1 MYLQKIEIQGFKSF
15 AEPTTLIFNKELTAI
30 VGPNGSGKSNI
41 ADAIRWVLGEQSL
54 KLLRGK
60 KSEDVIFAG
69 SDKKSRLGFAK
80 VILYLDNA
88 DRKSDLDYDQIVI
101 ERSMNRNGESEY
113 LVNSSKGRL
122 KDIQIMLEQAELVLQ
137 ELAPRLRTLSRQVRR
152 LERKEDLEQQLTRS
166 QNEYY
171 SFLLGNLD
179 ALLESSR
186 AKLLKAEAMIA
197 ELTKQQQDIQH
208 RIDADEHEK
217 GRGEA
222 YNALQKKLFNLQ
234 QEYNTLSK
242 KKIVLEGRQDLE
254 LIRKGETESVLLAQ
268 RLSEL
273 KNKKN

>member
-113 LVNSSKGRL
+113 LVNNNKARL
-122 KDIQIMLEQAELVLQ
+122 IDIQLMLAKASVGQKSYSVIGQGMIDNLLALSAQERRDFFDEATGVRQYQLKKGQALNKLDQTEENLEQAELVLQ
-137 ELAPRLRTLSRQVRR
+137 ELAPRLRTLSRQ
-152 LERKEDLEQQLTRS
+152 
-166 QNEYY
+166 
-171 SFLLGNLD
+171 G
-179 ALLESSR
+179 
-186 AKLLKAEAMIA
+186 
-197 ELTKQQQDIQH
+197 H
-208 RIDADEHEK
+208 P
-217 GRGEA
+217 
-222 YNALQKKLFNLQ
+222 
-234 QEYNTLSK
+234 
-242 KKIVLEGRQDLE
+242 
-254 LIRKGETESVLLAQ
+254 LAP
-268 RLSEL
+268 
-273 KNKKN
+273 